1 VLNPAI
7 DGGPDICV
15 KCRTGADLR
24 KTVIDIV
31 LLLGVAIIA
40 ALEFGAFPFLFPASG
55 AGAAALIALA
65 ALSAPLHYGLMH
77 ETMHGNLFASERWN
91 RIVGRALGDTLGLP
105 FETMRFGHLAH
116 HSNNRHTF
124 DRPEHFV
131 PGQSWP
137 AAAAVYYG
145 KLLIGNALIYTLI
158 PLLTFLPLST
168 IARIPVPEEA
178 GAQQF
183 RAAALRAFSNPSR
196 KRAVQIDV
204 IAILLLGALAV
215 TLWSAQW
222 WVFAACIL
230 ARWSV
235 LSILDNAPHYAMPL
249 NSGLEARNTSMPA
262 IFRWLILNQNFHDVH
277 HHNPKLRWTELPET
291 FRRSARE
298 HNGSWFGAVLG
309 QLRGPVELS

>member
-31 LLLGVAIIA
+31 LLLGVAVIA

-131 PGQSWP
+131 PGQSYP

-158 PLLTFLPLST
+158 PLLTFLFNKDKPRL
-168 IARIPVPEEA
+168 A
-178 GAQQF
+178 GFPFFYWVQF
-183 RAAALRAFSNPSR
+183 AF
-196 KRAVQIDV
+196 I
-204 IAILLLGALAV
+204 ILGVGCTTVVYLMTRGG
-215 TLWSAQW
+215 
-222 WVFAACIL
+222 
-230 ARWSV
+230 
-235 LSILDNAPHYAMPL
+235 
-249 NSGLEARNTSMPA
+249 SGSKE
-262 IFRWLILNQNFHDVH
+262 
-277 HHNPKLRWTELPET
+277 
-291 FRRSARE
+291 
-298 HNGSWFGAVLG
+298 G
-309 QLRGPVELS
+309 